1 VTPAVPAWQR
11 ESCRVGESGYE
22 LRLGRDEPRPFDVAG
37 VTVYPGNWSPENWTT
52 DAQSGVPSAATVTE
66 LSLSAGVTVA

>member
-1 VTPAVPAWQR
+1 VRAGREEIVGSITVAGYAPPSRPWQTALP
-11 ESCRVGESGYE
+11 G
-22 LRLGRDEPRPFDVAG
+22 LLDVSG
-37 VTVYPGNWSPENWTT
+37 VTVYPGNWSPGNWTT